1 MHGIQRPFF
10 VILFPSNKCKKK
22 DTSIIIAIDIST
34 PAPISFLNQPIL
46 QYSNEI
52 RSAVLILH
60 GEKAH
65 SCYMG
70 RDAYARMMKGN
81 PKPENKELMI
91 LPGAVHTDLYDNLN
105 VIPFEKIQAFFQ
117 TYLK

>member
-1 MHGIQRPFF
+1 M
-10 VILFPSNKCKKK
+10 
-22 DTSIIIAIDIST
+22 
-34 PAPISFLNQPIL
+34 NQPRWTQSL
-46 QYSNEI
+46 DSVSYTH
-52 RSAVLILH
+52 LILH

>member
-1 MHGIQRPFF
+1 
-10 VILFPSNKCKKK
+10 
-22 DTSIIIAIDIST
+22 
-34 PAPISFLNQPIL
+34 
-46 QYSNEI
+46 
-52 RSAVLILH
+52 
-60 GEKAH
+60 
-65 SCYMG
+65 
-70 RDAYARMMKGN
+70 MMKGN